1 MARSLDNEN
10 EMLVLLL
17 IREAGILGRYRLSQ
31 MLSVPA
37 GVARGMLSILER
49 TGLVRSAGRRGCTI
63 TAKGTARLSRMLKG
77 LTIVGVRRLES
88 HIAGTTAFNVVF
100 HVRGGADRVRMGVEQ
115 RDAAIKAGASGAITL
130 VFDGKAFR
138 FPGVREKLRVTDH
151 NTLKEATA
159 DLKPKQSDTLIVA
172 FGSEWWHAVRGGLL
186 ACATLRV

>member
-1 MARSLDNEN
+1 MARSLDDEN
-10 EMLVLLL
+10 EMLILLL

-49 TGLVRSAGRRGCTI
+49 RGLVRPASRRGCTI
-63 TAKGTARLSRMLKG
+63 TAKGTARLSRLLHG
-77 LTIVGVRRLES
+77 LTIAGVRRLES
-88 HIAGTTAFNVVF
+88 HIAGTTSFNVVF
-100 HVRGGADRVRMGVEQ
+100 HVRGGADRVRMGIEQ

-138 FPGVREKLRVTDH
+138 FPGVREKLRATDH